1 MNKLLFSFLGGFLI
15 LTMPALANAAELYG
29 KFSSNKSS
37 LLKGATMF
45 VKCDDWQQTVKIGS
59 DGKYNVR
66 GIPGNRGCFF
76 VIQHPK
82 YKDSPQVRFNTN
94 KSVVT
99 LNAELRQRDNRI
111 LVLRR

>member
-1 MNKLLFSFLGGFLI
+1 MNKILFSFLWGFLI
-15 LTMPALANAAELYG
+15 LALPASVNAAELYG
-29 KFSSNKSS
+29 KFSSNKSN
-37 LLKGATMF
+37 LLKGASIF
-45 VKCDDWQQTVKIGS
+45 VKCDDWQQTVSIGS

-76 VIQHPK
+76 VVKHPN
-82 YKDSPQVRFNTN
+82 YNDSPQVRFNTN

-99 LNAELRQRDNRI
+99 LNAELRLRENRI

>member
-1 MNKLLFSFLGGFLI
+1 MKNFVYSSLGGFLMF
-15 LTMPALANAAELYG
+15 TLASTASAAELYG
-29 KFSSNKSS
+29 KFSSANRDIFQEAV
-37 LLKGATMF
+37 LF
-45 VKCDDWQQTVKIGS
+45 VSCDDWRQSVNIGK

-76 VIQHPK
+76 TVKHPK
-82 YKDSPQVRFNTN
+82 FGESPEVRFNTN

-99 LNAELRQRDNRI
+99 LNAELRVKDNRI